1 MKQNN
6 VKQLEKEK
14 ADLSRS
20 IAEEIKKRDNFIVEQ
35 SKIIE
40 DLYAQ
45 FDVIEAKLDAALRNK
60 NQKTIYKNSH
70 PNVGGCFLFGYL
82 TI

>member
-1 MKQNN
+1 MKQND

-35 SKIIE
+35 NKIIE

-60 NQKTIYKNSH
+60 NQKTK
-70 PNVGGCFLFGYL
+70 
-82 TI
+82 

>member
-1 MKQNN
+1 MKQND

-14 ADLSRS
+14 ADLSHS

-35 SKIIE
+35 NKIIE

-45 FDVIEAKLDAALRNK
+45 FDAVEAKLDAALRNK
-60 NQKTIYKNSH
+60 KQKTK
-70 PNVGGCFLFGYL
+70 
-82 TI
+82 

>member
-35 SKIIE
+35 NKIIE

-45 FDVIEAKLDAALRNK
+45 FDAVVAKLDAALRNK
-60 NQKTIYKNSH
+60 NQKTK
-70 PNVGGCFLFGYL
+70 
-82 TI
+82 

>member
-1 MKQNN
+1 MKQND

-35 SKIIE
+35 NKIIE

-45 FDVIEAKLDAALRNK
+45 FDVIEAKLDAALQNK
-60 NQKTIYKNSH
+60 NQKTK
-70 PNVGGCFLFGYL
+70 
-82 TI
+82 

>member
-1 MKQNN
+1 MEQND

-14 ADLSRS
+14 AYLSHS

-35 SKIIE
+35 NKIIE

-60 NQKTIYKNSH
+60 NQKTK
-70 PNVGGCFLFGYL
+70 
-82 TI
+82 

>member
-1 MKQNN
+1 MNQND

-35 SKIIE
+35 NKIIE

-60 NQKTIYKNSH
+60 NQKTK
-70 PNVGGCFLFGYL
+70 
-82 TI
+82 

>member
-35 SKIIE
+35 NKIIE

-60 NQKTIYKNSH
+60 NQKTK
-70 PNVGGCFLFGYL
+70 
-82 TI
+82 

>member
-60 NQKTIYKNSH
+60 NQKTK
-70 PNVGGCFLFGYL
+70 
-82 TI
+82 